1 MTHDRLEELRKE
13 LENYEELMADSDEDC
28 YVARGNGFC
37 DSKYSSDFL
46 EGKIAQLQQEIQTL
60 ERK

>member
-13 LENYEELMADSDEDC
+13 LENYEELLADSDDDC

-37 DSKYSSDFL
+37 DSKYSTDFL
-46 EGKIAQLQQEIQTL
+46 EGKIAQLKEEIK
-60 ERK
+60 EAEK

>member
-13 LENYEELMADSDEDC
+13 LENYEELLAGSDDDC

-37 DSKYSSDFL
+37 DSKYSTDFL
-46 EGKIAQLQQEIQTL
+46 EGKIAQLKEEIK
-60 ERK
+60 EAEK